1 MSFPIRKVQVQNEKV
16 IDYQYIRNLK
26 NKEVRKSRFK
36 RTFSQQVFRAF
47 LILVLAGEVVYLG
60 FRGFQIASNSHL
72 FFLNQIEITGTKKTN
87 PEEIKKKILATH
99 RNALL
104 ADLTQ
109 IKLQLESEPWIQS
122 AVIWRKL
129 PNTIRIHITERV
141 PAALVLSGNLFL
153 VDNDGKVIGAYD
165 QAPEHADLPVLT
177 GITDPGNE
185 TRVRAGL
192 EFVRALSADP
202 EVLSSVSKIHLVSDS
217 ETTIY
222 LRGMSFGLLVSKD
235 GILPMIKKFLA
246 YSELVK
252 KNFNGL
258 KVIDLRYK
266 DQIILKDLYREQL

>member
-1 MSFPIRKVQVQNEKV
+1 
-16 IDYQYIRNLK
+16 

-36 RTFSQQVFRAF
+36 RTFSQKVFRWF
-47 LILVLAGEVVYLG
+47 LILVLAGEVAYLG
-60 FRGFQIASNSHL
+60 FRGFRIVSTSQF
-72 FFLNQIEITGTKKTN
+72 FFLNQIEITGTQKTN
-87 PEEIKKKILATH
+87 PDEIRKAILATH

-109 IKLQLESEPWIQS
+109 IKLQLESQPWIQS

-129 PNTIRIHITERV
+129 PNTIRIHIIERV
-141 PAALVLSGNLFL
+141 PVALVLSGNLYM
-153 VDNDGKVIGAYD
+153 VDASGKVIDVYD
-165 QAPEHADLPVLT
+165 QTPDHANLPVLT
-177 GITDPGNE
+177 GINDPANE
-185 TRVRAGL
+185 AQVLAGL
-192 EFVRALSADP
+192 EYVGELSRDP
-202 EVLSSVSKIHLVSDS
+202 QIFSIVSEIHLNGGTD
-217 ETTIY
+217 TTVY
-222 LRGMSFGLLVSKD
+222 LKGMSFGLLVSKD

>member
-1 MSFPIRKVQVQNEKV
+1 MSFPIKKIQVQNEKV

-36 RTFSQQVFRAF
+36 RSFSQRVFRAF
-47 LILVLAGEVVYLG
+47 LVLVLVSELVYLG
-60 FRGFQIASNSHL
+60 IRGFQIASSSSL
-72 FFLNQIEITGTKKTN
+72 FFLNKIEITGTKHTN
-87 PEEIKKKILATH
+87 PDDIRKSIMAVH

-109 IKLQLESEPWIQS
+109 IKLQLENQPWIQS
-122 AVIWRKL
+122 AVIWREL

-141 PAALVLSGNLFL
+141 PEALVLAGNLYM
-153 VDNDGKVIGAYD
+153 VDHEGKVIDLYD
-165 QAPEHADLPVLT
+165 QSQAYANLPVIT
-177 GITDPGNE
+177 GINDLAAE
-185 TRVRAGL
+185 SQVRS
-192 EFVRALSADP
+192 ALQYVEALAADAQ
-202 EVLSSVSKIHLVSDS
+202 VLSKVSEIHVSGHS

-222 LRGMSFGLLVSKD
+222 LKGTTFGLLVSKD

-252 KNFNGL
+252 RNFNGL
-258 KVIDLRYK
+258 KVVDLRYQ

>member
-36 RTFSQQVFRAF
+36 RSLSQQIFRAF
-47 LILVLAGEVVYLG
+47 LIVVLAGELVYLG
-60 FRGFQIASNSHL
+60 FRGFQMASNSQI
-72 FFLNQIEITGTKKTN
+72 FFLNQIEITGTQKTN
-87 PEEIKKKILATH
+87 PDAIRKTIMATH

-122 AVIWRKL
+122 VVIWRKL

-141 PAALVLSGNLFL
+141 PAALVLSGNLYM
-153 VDNDGKVIGAYD
+153 VDRAGKVIGVYD
-165 QAPEHADLPVLT
+165 QSTDHADLPVLT

-185 TRVRAGL
+185 ARVLAGL
-192 EFVRALSADP
+192 ELVKALSADP
-202 EVLSSVSKIHLVSDS
+202 KVLGNVSEIHLMSDTES
-217 ETTIY
+217 TIY
-222 LRGMSFGLLVSKD
+222 LKGMSFGLLVSKD

-266 DQIILKDLYREQL
+266 DQIILKDIYREQL